1 MKNDIA
7 LSIHIKSDMRAPKI
21 LEEIVIDGRMKL
33 RHIACFLEVATRAGF
48 SRAAESLHLTQ
59 PAVSRAI
66 SELEEILGASL
77 FERGRG
83 GAVLTAQGEAFRAHA
98 GAAYAE
104 LARGVDTIAQT
115 RTGGLML
122 EVGVLPT
129 VAARVMPQAVLR
141 AKEDGLTATVR
152 IEAGPNEWLLDRL
165 KQGRLDLMVGRLAE
179 PQAMIGLAFEHLYS
193 EEIVAVARPGHPVA
207 DGRPVRLA
215 ALASLPL
222 LIPTAG
228 SIIRP
233 QVDRLFLSEG
243 VVKSE
248 YVIETVAHSFA
259 RAYVRASD
267 AVWLISF
274 GVVAEDLR
282 EGALIRLPLSA
293 SIAGG
298 PVGLTVRAG
307 APLSPSA
314 EMLARAVRKV
324 ALSLT

>member
-1 MKNDIA
+1 M
-7 LSIHIKSDMRAPKI
+7 
-21 LEEIVIDGRMKL
+21 IDGRMKL
-33 RHIACFLEVATRAGF
+33 RHIACFLEVASRAGF
-48 SRAAESLHLTQ
+48 GRAAQSLNLTQ

-66 SELEEILGASL
+66 RELEDILGAPL

-83 GAVLTAQGEAFRAHA
+83 GAALTAQGEAFRAHA
-98 GAAYAE
+98 GTAYAE
-104 LARGVDTIAQT
+104 LGRGVDTIAQA
-115 RTGGLML
+115 RAGGLAV

-129 VAARVMPQAVLR
+129 VAARVMPRAVLR

-179 PQAMIGLAFEHLYS
+179 PQAMLGLSFEHLYS
-193 EEIVAVARPGHPVA
+193 EEIVAVARPGHPAA
-207 DGRPVRLA
+207 DGKPARLSD
-215 ALASLPL
+215 LARLTL

-233 QVDRLFLSEG
+233 EVDRLFLSEG
-243 VVKSE
+243 LARPGD
-248 YVIETVAHSFA
+248 VIETVAHPFA

-274 GVVAEDLR
+274 GVVAEDLG

-293 SIAGG
+293 KVAGG
-298 PVGLTVRAG
+298 PVGLTMRAG
-307 APLSPSA
+307 APLSPA
-314 EMLARAVRKV
+314 AQMLARAVRKV
-324 ALSLT
+324 ALTLA

>member
-1 MKNDIA
+1 
-7 LSIHIKSDMRAPKI
+7 
-21 LEEIVIDGRMKL
+21 VIDGRMKL
-33 RHIACFLEVATRAGF
+33 RHIACFLEVAARAGF
-48 SRAAESLHLTQ
+48 GRAADSLHLTQ

-66 SELEEILGASL
+66 RELEDILGAPL

-83 GAVLTAQGEAFRAHA
+83 GAILTAQGEAFRAHA

-104 LARGVDTIAQT
+104 LGRGVDTIAQS
-115 RTGGLML
+115 RQGGLML

-129 VAARVMPQAVLR
+129 VAARVMPRAVLR
-141 AKEDGLTATVR
+141 AKQDGLTATVR

-179 PQAMIGLAFEHLYS
+179 PHAMIGLAFEHLYS
-193 EEIVAVARPGHPVA
+193 EEIVAVARPGHPAA
-207 DGRPVRLA
+207 DGRPVRIVELER
-215 ALASLPL
+215 LTL

-233 QVDRLFLSEG
+233 EVDRLFLAEG
-243 VVKSE
+243 LSKPHD
-248 YVIETVAHSFA
+248 VIETVAHPFA

-267 AVWLISF
+267 AVWLISY
-274 GVVAEDLR
+274 GVVAEDIK

-293 SIAGG
+293 SISGG

-307 APLSPSA
+307 LPLSPPA
-314 EMLARAVRKV
+314 QMLARAVRRIAH
-324 ALSLT
+324 AL

>member
-1 MKNDIA
+1 
-7 LSIHIKSDMRAPKI
+7 
-21 LEEIVIDGRMKL
+21 VIDGRMKL
-33 RHIACFLEVATRAGF
+33 RHIACFLEVAARAGF
-48 SRAAESLHLTQ
+48 GRAADSLHLTQ

-66 SELEEILGASL
+66 RELEDILGAPL

-83 GAVLTAQGEAFRAHA
+83 GAILTAQGEAFRAHA

-104 LARGVDTIAQT
+104 LGRGVDTIAQS
-115 RTGGLML
+115 RQGGLML

-129 VAARVMPQAVLR
+129 VAARVMPRAVLR
-141 AKEDGLTATVR
+141 AKQDGLTATVR
-152 IEAGPNEWLLDRL
+152 IEAGPNEWMLDRL

-179 PQAMIGLAFEHLYS
+179 PHAMIGLAFEHLYS
-193 EEIVAVARPGHPVA
+193 EEIVAVARPGHPAA
-207 DGRPVRLA
+207 DGRPVRIVELER
-215 ALASLPL
+215 LTL

-233 QVDRLFLSEG
+233 EVDRLFLAEG
-243 VVKSE
+243 LSKPHD
-248 YVIETVAHSFA
+248 VIETVAHPFA

-267 AVWLISF
+267 AVWLISY
-274 GVVAEDLR
+274 GVVAEDIK

-307 APLSPSA
+307 LPLSPPA
-314 EMLARAVRKV
+314 QMLARAVRRIAH
-324 ALSLT
+324 AL

>member
-1 MKNDIA
+1 M
-7 LSIHIKSDMRAPKI
+7 
-21 LEEIVIDGRMKL
+21 IDGRMKL
-33 RHIACFLEVATRAGF
+33 RHIACFLEVAARAGF

-66 SELEEILGASL
+66 GELEEILGAPL
-77 FERGRG
+77 FDRGRG

-115 RTGGLML
+115 RAGGLVL

-129 VAARVMPQAVLR
+129 VAARVMPRAVLR
-141 AKEDGLTATVR
+141 AKDDGLTATVR

-193 EEIVAVARPGHPVA
+193 EEIVAVARPGHPAA
-207 DGRPVRLA
+207 DGRAVRLA
-215 ALASLPL
+215 ALAGLTL

-233 QVDRLFLSEG
+233 EVDRLFLSEG
-243 VVKSE
+243 LAKPQD
-248 YVIETVAHSFA
+248 VIETVAHPFA

-267 AVWLISF
+267 AVWLISL
-274 GVVAEDLR
+274 GVVVEDLR

-293 SIAGG
+293 SFAGG
-298 PVGLTVRAG
+298 PVGLTTRAG
-307 APLSPSA
+307 VPLSPPA
-314 EMLARAVRKV
+314 QLLARAVRKI
-324 ALSLT
+324 ALSLA